1 MEDVST
7 GPEIV
12 AWIATA
18 SQRFGLPQSWIR
30 AVMRAESAFD
40 PRATSHAG
48 AMGLMQVMPDT
59 YAELRTRYGLGPDPY
74 SPADN
79 ILAGAAYL
87 RELYDRYGP
96 AGFLAAYN
104 AGPGR
109 YREHLETG
117 RPLPRETRLYVARI
131 TAGLDGGAS
140 EATPGPTFPGAPSAP
155 ADPAA
160 APIFVDRGPA
170 RERRAD
176 RGELPRATLFPTH
189 QPREADHVD

>member
-1 MEDVST
+1 MEEA
-7 GPEIV
+7 PPAAKIV

-18 SQRFGLPQSWIR
+18 SQRFELPQSWIR
-30 AVMRAESAFD
+30 AVIRAESAFD

-59 YAELRTRYGLGPDPY
+59 YAELRARYGLGPDPY

-96 AGFLAAYN
+96 TGFLAAYN

-109 YREHLETG
+109 YREYLETG

-131 TAGLDGGAS
+131 TAGLDRGVPDA
-140 EATPGPTFPGAPSAP
+140 PPRPTVSGAPSDP
-155 ADPAA
+155 VDPAA
-160 APIFVDRGPA
+160 APIFVDLGPA
-170 RERRAD
+170 RERRATH
-176 RGELPRATLFPTH
+176 GEQPRTILFPTH
-189 QPREADHVD
+189 QLREADHVD